1 MMSAPETVTSDLSLE
16 SLVEDYFLHRRYQ
29 AFPVTDNG
37 DLRGIISLNQ
47 VKEIPREKWHEQTV
61 AQTMTPINDLVT
73 VRLET
78 PMTQVLEKMEDSGI
92 KRVLVTHE
100 GQLDGIITAGDVSSW
115 LRRMRELKRI

>member
-1 MMSAPETVTSDLSLE
+1 
-16 SLVEDYFLHRRYQ
+16 
-29 AFPVTDNG
+29 
-37 DLRGIISLNQ
+37 
-47 VKEIPREKWHEQTV
+47 
-61 AQTMTPINDLVT
+61 MTPINDLVT

-100 GQLDGIITAGDVSSW
+100 GQLDGIIIAGDVSSW